1 MTSHILD
8 QTFFIFFYSVM
19 VSELEE
25 TPGTHLEALKTWAP
39 CDLSYNTRVSRAPS
53 LHGNYSMKPEAK

>member
-1 MTSHILD
+1 
-8 QTFFIFFYSVM
+8 M